1 MALTGLMQEEVMPG
15 FPFGS
20 QAHKEDT
27 SPDDNP
33 GLSAVSR
40 FEGEMLDD
48 SEAHEVCEAQESNFD
63 NKQDKQNSLQPHHD
77 HSDMREFL
85 CKERLPLFKDI
96 ASLEEPKRLLQ
107 ESIILPSRC
116 PQLFKGV
123 RRPWKAILMHG
134 PPGTGKTELA
144 KAVAG
149 ESGACFLLLAPSSL
163 LSKFMGESERTLS
176 QVFSYARSMA
186 PAVIF
191 IDEIDAFGG
200 DRDGQT
206 EPGLRRLMT
215 EMLLQFNSLGEG
227 VVVVAATNRI
237 QDIDPALLRRF
248 ERKIE
253 VGLLGEDDRAKLLK
267 LKMKGTPMEPG
278 IDLSLIAKLTNGY
291 SGAEMELVCREAAMY
306 GLRELLDSA
315 GDGPALSASLTVRFF
330 QVPPHVFY
338 LLMFNVLVVFI
349 CFFMTGGI
357 RVCTGQSSRRTSS
370 RLWKTSN
377 QTQVCSNCTGKRPQS
392 AETAANAQRVILC
405 ATVAVLRHL
414 PPKRTGEYLPTP
426 CHVPRSRR

>member
-20 QAHKEDT
+20 QAHTEDT

-33 GLSAVSR
+33 GLPAVSR

-48 SEAHEVCEAQESNFD
+48 SEAHEVCEAQESNLD

-237 QDIDPALLRRF
+237 QDIDPALFRRF
-248 ERKIE
+248 ER
-253 VGLLGEDDRAKLLK
+253 
-267 LKMKGTPMEPG
+267 
-278 IDLSLIAKLTNGY
+278 
-291 SGAEMELVCREAAMY
+291 
-306 GLRELLDSA
+306 
-315 GDGPALSASLTVRFF
+315 
-330 QVPPHVFY
+330 
-338 LLMFNVLVVFI
+338 
-349 CFFMTGGI
+349 
-357 RVCTGQSSRRTSS
+357 
-370 RLWKTSN
+370 
-377 QTQVCSNCTGKRPQS
+377 
-392 AETAANAQRVILC
+392 
-405 ATVAVLRHL
+405 
-414 PPKRTGEYLPTP
+414 
-426 CHVPRSRR
+426 